1 VSSAVAER
9 VVEMGQLVGGRF
21 RVEGTVG
28 EGGMA
33 HVYAAR
39 DVETGREVALK
50 LLKPGALKSSEIVSR
65 FEREAEALSRL
76 DHPAVVKLVARGFT
90 ETGQLYLAMER
101 LEGETLRSRLDRGP
115 LTLEE
120 LAPLVAGAAV
130 GLEAAHAAGIL
141 HRDLKPENV
150 FLAKSSRGGEQVK
163 LLDFGISKLQ
173 DLERLTRTGQV
184 IGTPRYMAPEQLEAK
199 RELDERVDVYA
210 LGVIL
215 YEALAFARP
224 FAAKTPSDLVV
235 SILMGRRTPL
245 EAHRPDLP
253 REVIE
258 VVERAFERDPAAR
271 PRTPIELA
279 HEIMA
284 LLPASPSSEEALAH
298 TTRILRGESS
308 EYFTTHGSIAR
319 PGVRE
324 GQLAE
329 GEPSEDDFVVPG
341 LEPGFPWFW
350 TAVAFAVGGALAYAL
365 LSLV

>member
-1 VSSAVAER
+1 MRSGAVAER
-9 VVEMGQLVGGRF
+9 AVELGQLVGGRF
-21 RVEGTVG
+21 RVEGSVG

-50 LLKPGALKSSEIVSR
+50 LLKPGALKSAEIVSR

-76 DHPAVVKLVARGFT
+76 DHPAVVKLLARGFT
-90 ETGQLYLAMER
+90 ESGQLYLAMER
-101 LEGETLRSRLDRGP
+101 LDGETLRARLDRGP
-115 LTLEE
+115 LSVEE
-120 LAPLVAGAAV
+120 LAPIVAGAAV
-130 GLEAAHAAGIL
+130 GLKAAHDAGIL

-150 FLAKSSRGGEQVK
+150 FLAKSPRGGEQVK
-163 LLDFGISKLQ
+163 LLDFGISKLH

-199 RELDERVDVYA
+199 RDLDERVDVYA

-224 FAAKTPSDLVV
+224 FAAKAPSDLVV
-235 SILMGRRTPL
+235 SILTGRRTPL
-245 EAHRPDLP
+245 ESHRPDLP
-253 REVIE
+253 RTVVE
-258 VVERAFERDPAAR
+258 VVERAFARDREMR
-271 PRTPIELA
+271 PGTPIELA

-284 LLPASPSSEEALAH
+284 ALPETPSSREARVD

-308 EYFTTHGSIAR
+308 EYFSTHGSMAAR
-319 PGVRE
+319 RPPRV
-324 GQLAE
+324 AD
-329 GEPSEDDFVVPG
+329 GEHTDDDFVIPG

-350 TAVAFAVGGALAYAL
+350 TIFAFAVGGGVAYAL

>member
-1 VSSAVAER
+1 MTHALAER
-9 VVEMGQLVGGRF
+9 AVELGQLVGGRF
-21 RVEGTVG
+21 RVEGTLG

-39 DVETGREVALK
+39 DERDGTEVALK
-50 LLKPGALKSSEIVSR
+50 LLKPGALASAEIVSR

-90 ETGQLYLAMER
+90 DSGQLYLAMER
-101 LEGETLRSRLDRGP
+101 LVGETLRARLDRGP
-115 LTLEE
+115 LSLEE
-120 LAPLVAGAAV
+120 LAPIVAGVAV

-150 FLAKSSRGGEQVK
+150 FLAKSPRGGEQVK
-163 LLDFGISKLQ
+163 ILDFGISKLHDQ
-173 DLERLTRTGQV
+173 ERLTRTGQV

-199 RELDERVDVYA
+199 RDLDGRVDVYA

-224 FAAKTPSDLVV
+224 FAAKNPSDLVI

-245 EAHRPDLP
+245 AEHRPDLP
-253 REVIE
+253 REVVE
-258 VVERAFERDPAAR
+258 VVERAFARDRDERF
-271 PRTPIELA
+271 RTPLELA
-279 HEIMA
+279 QAVTA
-284 LLPASPSSEEALAH
+284 LLPGASSGAAKV
-298 TTRILRGESS
+298 TTERILRGE
-308 EYFTTHGSIAR
+308 EVESIA
-319 PGVRE
+319 P
-324 GQLAE
+324 L
-329 GEPSEDDFVVPG
+329 PSETADELGRTDDDLVVPG